1 MTSTRTSEST
11 STARASTTAASKR
24 RNGKTRAANA
34 PVSPAVR
41 DLLASA
47 ARCLMDAGAAGS
59 SGERYAAAH
68 LTALR
73 AAAAVLASRGR
84 PNGRSRPRSVW
95 DLLAAVAPEF
105 AEWSAF
111 FAAGAGKR
119 AAAEAGLN
127 VVTEREAD
135 DLMRDAE
142 KFLEL
147 VAMRFGF
154 SHQLLMPALPLRT
167 VG

>member
-1 MTSTRTSEST
+1 M
-11 STARASTTAASKR
+11 
-24 RNGKTRAANA
+24 
-34 PVSPAVR
+34 P
-41 DLLASA
+41 
-47 ARCLMDAGAAGS
+47 
-59 SGERYAAAH
+59 
-68 LTALR
+68 
-73 AAAAVLASRGR
+73 
-84 PNGRSRPRSVW
+84 
-95 DLLAAVAPEF
+95 PEF